1 MMKLNMF
8 RSRSKDQDSKVNT
21 QPKNVLNENEFLYSK
36 PEVPLDFSF
45 KKLRSIEELRK
56 MEPRKGIR
64 RPIEEI
70 YREEIE
76 KTDKISMK
84 NERSLNLDETES
96 QNNDRSILNR
106 EDITN
111 NRNSSDSP
119 NKNIKETEHNK
130 ITKSTANKKKVKYIT
145 YTNSI
150 ILHSNKLNSLENIH
164 TVLND
169 VVPNLEFSLIKT
181 VSKIDLIQWI
191 DLSHNYIQSIHKDIL
206 NLPFLKIFYCH
217 GNLIK
222 EIANV
227 TVLKRCKSLINLS
240 LHGNPIAQIKGYRQY
255 IIEIIPNLEKL
266 DFTLVSEKELD
277 VIHHKSSRNGEKRDK
292 VTGEI
297 IEYPKLD
304 EEIIKR
310 FKSLSEIDD

>member
-8 RSRSKDQDSKVNT
+8 RSRSKDQDSKANT

-70 YREEIE
+70 NREEIE
-76 KTDKISMK
+76 KTDKISIK

-96 QNNDRSILNR
+96 QNDDRSILNR
-106 EDITN
+106 GDIMN
-111 NRNSSDSP
+111 NRKSSDSP
-119 NKNIKETEHNK
+119 SKQKRETEENK
-130 ITKSTANKKKVKYIT
+130 ITKLKANKKKVIYIT
-145 YTNSI
+145 YTNSV
-150 ILHSNKLNSLENIH
+150 ILHSNKLTSLENIH
-164 TVLND
+164 NVLND
-169 VVPNLEFSLIKT
+169 IIPNLEFSLIKT
-181 VSKIDLIQWI
+181 VSKVDLIQWI

-227 TVLKRCKSLINLS
+227 TVLKNCKSLINLT

-277 VIHHKSSRNGEKRDK
+277 VMHHKSSRNGEKRDR

-297 IEYPKLD
+297 LEYPKLD